1 MPILV
6 KRRTTHNAD
15 YQPILAITRTLKS
28 GSRGDAVRLAQ
39 EWLCLSGIPV
49 ALDGRFGPATEQA
62 VREFQS
68 RSGILAV
75 TGAIDP
81 VTFGMLVRPMIEA
94 LRLITLPAG
103 ERPSL
108 ADLVITYAQ
117 QHLQQR
123 AKEVGGQ
130 NRGPW
135 VRMYLKGHE
144 RTEDAMAPSK
154 WAWGPG
160 FASAVIHQAAQTL
173 GVAAPFDYDW
183 NCNGL
188 AEKARAGKRFVRGSA
203 VHANPNRI
211 ALGSLAHPAQEQS
224 EALPPRRH
232 RRAGRRRLRQDDRRQ
247 LHRGER
253 TVPYG
258 HEVAVVRRAMSGLDF
273 VNLG

>member
-6 KRRTTHNAD
+6 KRRTAHTPG
-15 YQPILAITRTLKS
+15 YQPTLAIARMLKS

-49 ALDGRFGPATEQA
+49 ALDSRFGPATEQA

-94 LRLITLPAG
+94 LRLITVPAG

-117 QHLQQR
+117 QHLQQK

-144 RTEDAMAPSK
+144 RTDDAMATSK
-154 WAWGPG
+154 WAWCAG
-160 FASAVIHQAAQTL
+160 FASTVIHQAAQTL

-183 NCNGL
+183 NCTGL
-188 AEKARAGKRFVRGSA
+188 ADKARTSKRFVRGSA
-203 VHANPNRI
+203 VRANPNRI
-211 ALGSLAHPAQEQS
+211 ALGSLMLIQRKSNPKHYHHTGIVVQVGDGFVKTIEGNS
-224 EALPPRRH
+224 TEEN
-232 RRAGRRRLRQDDRRQ
+232 D
-247 LHRGER
+247 

-273 VNLG
+273 V